1 MQIYRNKQFEH
12 FTDRDS
18 GAVLADAEFHNCYFQ
33 GCALSITDDPEKRCI
48 IRNVKLVNCSQRGC
62 SIDPAIVEDVL
73 VDGFGTHGQAVQIWG
88 AVFNRVVLRGNIDR
102 LMISSVVDVMGDKPH
117 VQHAFDEANAEYYRH
132 VDWAL
137 DISQAEFK
145 ELDIRGLPARLI
157 RRDPETQIVVTR
169 EKAAE
174 GKWRDLP
181 FREGLWRSWLTS
193 FLRADEADVVLV
205 APKRHRKF
213 RNYLADLKLLQEA
226 GVAEPD

>member
-1 MQIYRNKQFEH
+1 MQIYRDQKFEH
-12 FTDRDS
+12 FIDRDS
-18 GAVLADAEFHNCYFQ
+18 GATLSDAEFHNCYFQ
-33 GCALSITDDPEKRCI
+33 GCTLSITDDPERRCT

-62 SIDPAIVEDVL
+62 SIDPAIIEDVL
-73 VDGFGTHGQAVQIWG
+73 VDSLDTHRQPVQIWG

-102 LMISSVVDVMGDKPH
+102 LMISSVVDVMGDKPQ
-117 VQHAFDEANAEYYRH
+117 VQQAFDEANAEYYRN
-132 VDWAL
+132 VEWAL
-137 DISQAEFK
+137 DISQGEFK

-174 GKWRDLP
+174 GGWRDLP
-181 FREGLWRSWLTS
+181 FRERRWATS
-193 FLRADEADVVLV
+193 LNLLLNFDLPDKVLV

-213 RNYLADLKLLQEA
+213 RDYLADLRLLQEA